1 MRIDKYL
8 KISRII
14 KRRTVAQE
22 ACEGGKVEING
33 KTAKPSTEVKVGDIV
48 TLTFGS
54 KTLKIEVLSLKE
66 VIKKEGEMPQGNAS
80 HDFLTKYNAVYGV
93 PTDEKVIYLTFDAG
107 FEAGY
112 TPNILDVLK
121 KHNAPATFFVV
132 GNYLKT
138 VPDLVKRMN
147 DEGHIVGN
155 HTYTHPD
162 MSKI

>member
-48 TLTFGS
+48 TVTFGS

-66 VIKKEGEMPQGNAS
+66 VIKKE
-80 HDFLTKYNAVYGV
+80 
-93 PTDEKVIYLTFDAG
+93 
-107 FEAGY
+107 EADSLY
-112 TPNILDVLK
+112 RQVQ
-121 KHNAPATFFVV
+121 
-132 GNYLKT
+132 
-138 VPDLVKRMN
+138 
-147 DEGHIVGN
+147 
-155 HTYTHPD
+155 
-162 MSKI
+162 

>member
-33 KTAKPSTEVKVGDIV
+33 KIAKPSTEVKVGDIV

-66 VIKKEGEMPQGNAS
+66 VIKKE
-80 HDFLTKYNAVYGV
+80 
-93 PTDEKVIYLTFDAG
+93 
-107 FEAGY
+107 EADSLY
-112 TPNILDVLK
+112 RQVQ
-121 KHNAPATFFVV
+121 
-132 GNYLKT
+132 
-138 VPDLVKRMN
+138 
-147 DEGHIVGN
+147 
-155 HTYTHPD
+155 
-162 MSKI
+162 